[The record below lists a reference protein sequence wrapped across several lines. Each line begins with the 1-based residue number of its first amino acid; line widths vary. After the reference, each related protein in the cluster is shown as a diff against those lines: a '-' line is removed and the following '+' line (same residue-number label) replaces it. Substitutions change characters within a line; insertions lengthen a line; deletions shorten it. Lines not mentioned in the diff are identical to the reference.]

1 MLDGKPV
8 DAGARSAPVPT
19 TTTTTTT
26 LPSGPDVHPSM
37 KALAPN
43 QRQKISRAL
52 QLLLE
57 AQRHH
62 DLCMHLS
69 ALRTSRLAAMVAA
82 LSDVPNDAT
91 LKNTLYTMISTHV
104 HTSEDSLLA
113 HAMMLGKRTP
123 EGPMFFYTN
132 SVAAAMN
139 ETSQV

>member
-19 TTTTTTT
+19 TTT
-26 LPSGPDVHPSM
+26 LSSGPDVHPSM
-37 KALAPN
+37 KAFAPN

-57 AQRHH
+57 AQRHR
-62 DLCMHLS
+62 DLCMQLS
-69 ALRTSRLAAMVAA
+69 ALRTSRLTAMVAA

-91 LKNTLYTMISTHV
+91 LKNTLHTMISTHV
-104 HTSEDSLLA
+104 HTSEDSLLT

-123 EGPMFFYTN
+123 DGPMFFYTN
-132 SVAAAMN
+132 SVATAMN
-139 ETSQV
+139 DTTRV